1 MGGGRGDGESEA
13 EEGEEDGGKR
23 GKQSQACS
31 CSCRG
36 TVQRGLPCAGLG
48 ARSWSTFPSHFT
60 ALASALHLPL
70 VALFLPPK
78 PICSRSRTAASLH
91 RWERTL
97 RWPIAPSFR
106 RPPNSPLASILAIC
120 AFHLRTELQPCTCFF
135 SPDTSR
141 MQPRRRSAFLFSY
154 PELAHLQ
161 EARHESSLLRLL
173 CQNLSGAQSDLRL
186 SPASCS
192 AASPGNCAAFLL

>member
-1 MGGGRGDGESEA
+1 MGDGGRGDGESEA
-13 EEGEEDGGKR
+13 EEGRGGWRKAGQTRPSLKR
-23 GKQSQACS
+23 GVA
-31 CSCRG
+31 
-36 TVQRGLPCAGLG
+36 CAGLRLV
-48 ARSWSTFPSHFT
+48 ARSTFPSHFT
-60 ALASALHLPL
+60 ALESALHLPL

-106 RPPNSPLASILAIC
+106 RPPNSPLSSILAIC
-120 AFHLRTELQPCTCFF
+120 AFHLRTELQPCSCVF

-141 MQPRRRSAFLFSY
+141 VQPRRWSAFLFSY

-161 EARHESSLLRLL
+161 EARHESSLLPLL
-173 CQNLSGAQSDLRL
+173 CQNLSGPQSDL

-192 AASPGNCAAFLL
+192 SATLGTAWLASSR